1 MADKSPDLV
10 EPDRRQHPPPSY
22 DAPGPQVVSTDTA
35 RSAVTGKP
43 VLWVL
48 IASLGA
54 ALSLLL
60 IYWAFWSASVP
71 PGV

>member
-1 MADKSPDLV
+1 M
-10 EPDRRQHPPPSY
+10 
-22 DAPGPQVVSTDTA
+22 
-35 RSAVTGKP
+35 TGKP

-54 ALSLLL
+54 AFSLLL

>member
-1 MADKSPDLV
+1 MADKSSDLV

-22 DAPGPQVVSTDTA
+22 DAPGPQVISTDTA

-48 IASLGA
+48 IASLGSA
-54 ALSLLL
+54 FALLML
-60 IYWAFWSASVP
+60 YWGFWSVSRP
-71 PGV
+71 